1 MSDCLTDSDLHRYQ
15 AGELD
20 EAEETRI
27 RQHLAECEHCARR
40 DAELVAE
47 HKAMIKNLRGNV
59 YVAAREANGSADE
72 ADEAASGRSPG
83 AGVADTRS
91 LPPAG
96 RRKRA
101 GPP

>member
-1 MSDCLTDSDLHRYQ
+1 MTDSNLHRYH

-20 EAEETRI
+20 QADEARV
-27 RQHLAECEHCARR
+27 RQHLAEYQVCARR

-47 HKAMIKNLRGNV
+47 HEAMIKNLRGNV
-59 YVAAREANGSADE
+59 YVAAREANGLADE
-72 ADEAASGRSPG
+72 ANEAASGRSPG

-91 LPPAG
+91 LLPAG

-101 GPP
+101 ELP